1 MNEAPCG
8 LNVLC
13 SLRRVLPGT
22 VPRILV
28 ALALATVSPM
38 TTAAKSTTH
47 GSSAT
52 ASPAVRR
59 AGPAGSL
66 LIVESNHA
74 IPLVYLAVAARG
86 GYASDPRHQD
96 GLTNLAAELA
106 RRGAGQR
113 TRAQLDDALD
123 QLGATLDVETDADAV
138 RLVGHVLARNLD
150 PFLTI
155 LGDIVVRP
163 QLDAAELARTRRE
176 IAAQIDESRNDDQ
189 ALCARFFVRN
199 LYGDHPYGRSP
210 DGTHAS
216 LEALGIEEVAAHYR
230 RQFVGK
236 NLIFAA
242 AGDVDAAD
250 LAARLGRAFNGLR
263 PGWSEAEA
271 PTASERPPER
281 ARSRSPDNQAASK
294 ASGSKASASRAPA
307 SKVAASKASA
317 SKVAPSKP
325 AEKDLTLRAPVP
337 PSGWRIQLVDKP
349 DRQQTQIMFGHAGP
363 PATDPDFVPLQVAL
377 AAFGGHGMTS
387 TLMEE
392 VRSKRG
398 LAYGAYMTL
407 SQRRGAGAVAGWVFS
422 SNDKVVSTLKL
433 VLKLYVSFM
442 DKGLEPAQVATFQS
456 FLAGS
461 YASEMDAPEPRLEAR
476 LAAELAGLPPDF
488 VDTFAARVR
497 AVTAKEVN
505 AAIARQVHARD
516 LAITLVS
523 TASVM
528 KRLLVD
534 AKIKDSA
541 IDVIDFEKE

>member
-1 MNEAPCG
+1 VNEALQN
-8 LNVLC
+8 LNVLRA
-13 SLRRVLPGT
+13 L
-22 VPRILV
+22 
-28 ALALATVSPM
+28 LALTLATTSPM
-38 TTAAKSTTH
+38 TTKTTTKTKTPA
-47 GSSAT
+47 AT
-52 ASPAVRR
+52 ATATATAAVRR

-74 IPLVYLAVAARG
+74 IPLVYVAVAARG

-123 QLGATLDVETDADAV
+123 QLGATLEVETDADAV
-138 RLVGHVLARNLD
+138 RFVGHVLARNLD
-150 PFLTI
+150 PFLAI

-163 QLDAAELARTRRE
+163 QLDPAELSRTRRE
-176 IAAQIDESRNDDQ
+176 IAAQINESRNDDQ
-189 ALCARFFVRN
+189 SLCARFFVRN
-199 LYGDHPYGRSP
+199 LYGDHPYGRSA

-216 LEALGIEEVAAHYR
+216 LEALGIDEVAAHYR

-263 PGWSEAEA
+263 PGSSEAGVEKG
-271 PTASERPPER
+271 
-281 ARSRSPDNQAASK
+281 PDKS
-294 ASGSKASASRAPA
+294 
-307 SKVAASKASA
+307 
-317 SKVAPSKP
+317 PSKP
-325 AEKDLTLRAPVP
+325 AEKDLTLRTPVP

-363 PATDPDFVPLQVAL
+363 PATDPDFVALQVAL
-377 AAFGGHGMTS
+377 TAFGGHGMTS
-387 TLMEE
+387 ILMDE
-392 VRSKRG
+392 VRTKRG
-398 LAYGAYMTL
+398 LVYGAYMTL
-407 SQRRGAGAVAGWVFS
+407 SERRGAGAVAGWVFS
-422 SNDKVVSTLKL
+422 SNDKVVATLKL
-433 VLKLYVSFM
+433 VLKLYVRFM
-442 DKGLEPAQVATFQS
+442 DKGLDPAQVAVFQS

-461 YASEMDAPEPRLEAR
+461 YASDMDAPEPRLEAR

-505 AAIARQVHARD
+505 AAIAKYVHARD
-516 LAITLVS
+516 LAITMVS
-523 TASVM
+523 TAAVM
-528 KRLLVD
+528 KKLLVE
-534 AKIKDSA
+534 AKIKESA
-541 IDVIDFEKE
+541 IDVVDFEKE